1 MLTMKRLRIYLL
13 LILSVAVGAAY
24 AARDPLDRFFNEVQ
38 TFKAGFDQVVLDEG
52 LNTIQESSGT
62 LYIQRPNKFRWDYVV
77 PFKQEI
83 VSDGKQIW
91 VYDVDL
97 QQVTV
102 RKMDGALGNTPALL
116 LAGEGKLGDN
126 FSVKSLGKQG
136 KLEWIKMIP
145 KENDGGFEDIRVGFE
160 KGRIRKLEMIDS
172 FGQTTRITL
181 RDNRENKSISKKTF
195 VFVPP
200 KGVDVVHQ

>member
-1 MLTMKRLRIYLL
+1 MKSSRIFILLALTLA
-13 LILSVAVGAAY
+13 LSAVH
-24 AARDPLDRFFNEVQ
+24 AARDPLDRFFNEVL
-38 TFKAGFDQVVLDEG
+38 TFKASFDQVVLDEA

-62 LYIQRPNKFRWDYVV
+62 LYIQRPNRFRWDYVV

-102 RKMDGALGNTPALL
+102 RKMDGALGNTPAIL
-116 LAGEGKLGDN
+116 LAGKGKLGDS

-136 KLEWIKMIP
+136 KLEWVKMIP
-145 KENDGGFEDIRVGFE
+145 KEKDGGFEDIRVGFE
-160 KGRIRKLEMIDS
+160 NGKIRKLEMIDS

-181 RDNRENKSISKKTF
+181 SDNRENKSISKKIFT
-195 VFVPP
+195 FVPP
-200 KGVDVVHQ
+200 KGVDVVRQ

>member
-1 MLTMKRLRIYLL
+1 M
-13 LILSVAVGAAY
+13 SAVH
-24 AARDPLDRFFNEVQ
+24 AARDPLDRFFNEVL
-38 TFKAGFDQVVLDEG
+38 TFKASFDQVVLDEA

-62 LYIQRPNKFRWDYVV
+62 LYIQRPNRFRWDYVM

-102 RKMDGALGNTPALL
+102 RKMDGALGNTPAIL
-116 LAGEGKLGDN
+116 LAGKGKLGDN

-145 KENDGGFEDIRVGFE
+145 KEKDGGFEDIRVGFE
-160 KGRIRKLEMIDS
+160 NGKIRKLEMIDT

-195 VFVPP
+195 TFVPP
-200 KGVDVVHQ
+200 KGVDVVRQ

>member
-1 MLTMKRLRIYLL
+1 MKSSRIFILLALTLAM
-13 LILSVAVGAAY
+13 SAVH
-24 AARDPLDRFFNEVQ
+24 AARDPLDRFFNEVL
-38 TFKAGFDQVVLDEG
+38 TFKASFDQVVLDEA

-62 LYIQRPNKFRWDYVV
+62 LYIQRPNRFRWDYVM

-102 RKMDGALGNTPALL
+102 RKMDGALGNTPAIL
-116 LAGEGKLGDN
+116 LAGKGKLGDN

-145 KENDGGFEDIRVGFE
+145 KEKDGGFEDIRVGFE
-160 KGRIRKLEMIDS
+160 NGKIRKLEMIDT

-195 VFVPP
+195 TFVPP
-200 KGVDVVHQ
+200 KGVDVVRQ

>member
-1 MLTMKRLRIYLL
+1 MKTFRIFVVLA
-13 LILSVAVGAAY
+13 LSVIVSAAF

-38 TFKAGFDQVVLDEG
+38 TFKASFDQVVLDEG

-62 LYIQRPNKFRWDYVV
+62 LYIQRPDRFRWDYAV

-102 RKMDGALGNTPALL
+102 RKLEGALGNTPAIL
-116 LAGEGKLGDN
+116 LAGKGKLGDK

-136 KLEWIKMIP
+136 KLEWVKMIP

-160 KGRIRKLEMIDS
+160 KGKIRKLEMIDS

-181 RDNRENKSISKKTF
+181 RDNLENKHISKKKFT
-195 VFVPP
+195 FVPP

>member
-1 MLTMKRLRIYLL
+1 MKSSRLFILLALTLAM
-13 LILSVAVGAAY
+13 SAVH
-24 AARDPLDRFFNEVQ
+24 AARDPLDRFFNEVL
-38 TFKAGFDQVVLDEG
+38 TFKASFDQVVLDEA

-62 LYIQRPNKFRWDYVV
+62 LYIQRPNRFRWDYVM

-102 RKMDGALGNTPALL
+102 RKMDGALGNTPAIL
-116 LAGEGKLGDN
+116 LAGKGKLGDN

-145 KENDGGFEDIRVGFE
+145 KEKDGGFEDIRVGFE
-160 KGRIRKLEMIDS
+160 NGKIRKLEMIDT

-195 VFVPP
+195 TFVPP
-200 KGVDVVHQ
+200 KGVDVVRQ

>member
-1 MLTMKRLRIYLL
+1 M
-13 LILSVAVGAAY
+13 
-24 AARDPLDRFFNEVQ
+24 
-38 TFKAGFDQVVLDEG
+38 
-52 LNTIQESSGT
+52 
-62 LYIQRPNKFRWDYVV
+62 

-102 RKMDGALGNTPALL
+102 RKMDGALGNTPAIL
-116 LAGEGKLGDN
+116 LAGKGKLGDN

-136 KLEWIKMIP
+136 KLEWVKMIP
-145 KENDGGFEDIRVGFE
+145 QEKDGGFEDIRVGFE
-160 KGRIRKLEMIDS
+160 NGKIRKLEMIDT

-181 RDNRENKSISKKTF
+181 RDNRENKSIGKKMFT
-195 VFVPP
+195 FVPP
-200 KGVDVVHQ
+200 EGVDVVRQ